1 MNDTQE
7 IIEALRLADL
17 GAIADRIDY
26 LNRLDDDDPDEAPIQ
41 VDSLRRLASFLIEER
56 ALKKPRIG
64 VSADGLMQIEWY
76 LEHDGILAMQF
87 LSAGPIQFAAIV
99 GNVSQEITREHL
111 SGTLQK
117 ADMMNAIRPLL
128 PGIQS
133 P

>member
-26 LNRLDDDDPDEAPIQ
+26 LDRLDDDDPDEAPIQ

-64 VSADGLMQIEWY
+64 VSSDGSMQIEWD
-76 LEHDGILAMQF
+76 LENDGILAMQF
-87 LSAGPIQFAAIV
+87 LSAGPIQFAAIA
-99 GNVSQEITREHL
+99 GDVSQNITREHL

-117 ADMMNAIRPLL
+117 ADMMSVIRPLL
-128 PGIQS
+128 LGIQS
-133 P
+133 R

>member
-26 LNRLDDDDPDEAPIQ
+26 LDSLDDDDPDEAPIQ

-64 VSADGLMQIEWY
+64 VSADGSMQIEWY
-76 LEHDGILAMQF
+76 LENDGILAMQF
-87 LSAGPIQFAAIV
+87 LSAGQIQFAAV
-99 GNVSQEITREHL
+99 AVSQDITREHL
-111 SGTLQK
+111 SGTLPK

-128 PGIQS
+128 LEIQS
-133 P
+133 Q

>member
-26 LNRLDDDDPDEAPIQ
+26 LDRLDDDDPDEAPIQ

-64 VSADGLMQIEWY
+64 VSADGLMQIEWD
-76 LEHDGILAMQF
+76 LENDGILAMQF
-87 LSAGPIQFAAIV
+87 LSAGQIQFAAIA
-99 GNVSQEITREHL
+99 GSVSQDITREHL

-117 ADMMNAIRPLL
+117 ADMMNVIRPLL
-128 PGIQS
+128 LGIQS
-133 P
+133 Q